1 MSKHK
6 CDQDFI
12 RSIVE
17 QVLTEKYTPQ
27 PVIVDGIELTPEP
40 SPGRKR
46 KYVRST
52 ITVDEKLWDLVQQE
66 CKRLQIL
73 PPRLIDSLLWLH
85 FGKPTL
91 SYQEEKE
98 DLDHDCRS

>member
-6 CDQDFI
+6 CDADFI

-17 QVLTEKYTPQ
+17 QVLAEKYTPQ

-52 ITVDEKLWDLVQQE
+52 ITVDEKLWELVQEE
-66 CKRLQIL
+66 CKRLKIL

-85 FGKPTL
+85 FNKPAL
-91 SYQEEKE
+91 SYQDEETE
-98 DLDHDCRS
+98 VE